1 MKLNNENKIEEILC
15 EMTLEEKVAMCH
27 ANSKFYSNGVERL
40 GIEELAMMDGPHGV
54 RSESERHT
62 WDCLNREE
70 DRCTYLPTETVLA
83 ATFNLELAKCFG
95 ETLGSE
101 ARYRGKDIILGPG
114 VNIIRTPL
122 CGRNF
127 EYMSEDPCLISK
139 MAPELVKGIESQ
151 DVAACVKHYALNNQ
165 ELDRSGT
172 NPIVSKRALHEIYLK
187 GFKSAIIDGG
197 ASSVMGAYNK
207 YEGQHLCHNKYL
219 VNDILKGIWGFK
231 GVYLTDWAG
240 CHNTDEAIFNG
251 LDIEMGT
258 NKPYNEYYLADA
270 FLEKAK
276 RDENARKCLDDKVRR
291 ILRLMFSI
299 NKLDENRNKGEFNTK
314 EHQKTAYDI
323 AAEGIVLLKNNNSV
337 LPIREKKNK
346 KIIVLGPNADKVHA
360 EGGSSSGVRTIYEIT
375 HLKGIK
381 NRLSS
386 DFDIEYIK
394 ENASVK
400 HHKIPT
406 QLLEIIEPRAGVRA
420 VKQVSYKRDEKGE
433 IKVKTD
439 YCNNTDLAVKNAE
452 KYNLNFRVNIP
463 EDGTIG
469 FKVEASIGYTVKING
484 KTYFNEPFSQW
495 SAETGFLWTREFVAD
510 FKKGDI
516 ADIEIHIE
524 SRGYNALFDFN
535 WITKSEAESVGMDE
549 REMLKKAEMA
559 DYVIYCGGLDHSFDT
574 EGMDRQNMN
583 LPLEQNLTISKLA
596 TVNPNTVVV
605 ITAGSPVEMPW
616 INEVNSVLWAW
627 YSGMEGGNALADILT
642 GKIVPSGKMP
652 FTLPYKYEDCP
663 VAQYGEHKAGN
674 CCYKEDIFVGYR
686 GFEYDNIK
694 PMFSFGHG
702 LSYSKFQYSNL
713 KIAPSEN
720 QVQISCIVENIGEFN
735 AKETIQLY
743 IGDLQSSVKQPIK
756 GLVDFKKIDFAIG
769 ETKEVTFFVTK
780 EQLSFYDETNDIWK
794 FESGEFKVFIGSSSS
809 DIRLQ
814 GNFIFEK

>member
-1 MKLNNENKIEEILC
+1 MRLENENRINEILG

-54 RSESERHT
+54 RSEPERHS
-62 WDCLNREE
+62 WACLNREE
-70 DRCTYLPTETVLA
+70 DKCTYLPTETALA
-83 ATFNLELAKCFG
+83 ATFNPDLAKRFG

-114 VNIIRTPL
+114 VNIIRTLL

-207 YEGQHLCHNKYL
+207 HEGQYMCHNKYL
-219 VNDILKGIWGFK
+219 VKDILKGKWGFN

-240 CHNTDEAIFNG
+240 CHDTDEAIFNG

-276 RDENARKCLDDKVRR
+276 QDENVRKCLDDKVRR

-299 NKLDENRNKGEFNTK
+299 NKLGKNRKNGEFNTN

-323 AAEGIVLLKNNNSV
+323 AAEGIVLLKNDDSV
-337 LPIREKKNK
+337 LPIRQTEFK
-346 KIIVLGPNADKVHA
+346 KILVLGPNADKVHS
-360 EGGSSSGVRTIYEIT
+360 EGGSSSGVRTVYEIT
-375 HLKGIK
+375 PLEGIK
-381 NRLSS
+381 NRLSGIY
-386 DFDIEYIK
+386 DIEYVK
-394 ENASVK
+394 ENSSNR

-406 QLLEIIEPRAGVRA
+406 QLLEIIEPKAGVRA
-420 VKQVSYKRDEKGE
+420 VKQVSYKKQENGA
-433 IKVKTD
+433 ISVSTD
-439 YCNNTDLAVKNAE
+439 YCNNTDLAVQNAE
-452 KYNLNFRVNIP
+452 EYDLNFKVTIP

-469 FKVEASIGYTVKING
+469 FKVDASIGYSVKING
-484 KTYFNEPFSQW
+484 KTYLEQPFGKW
-495 SAETGFLWTREFVAD
+495 SAENRFLWEREFSAE
-510 FKKGDI
+510 FKKGEI
-516 ADIEIHIE
+516 ADVEIRIE
-524 SRGYNALFDFN
+524 SRGFDALFDFG
-535 WITKSEAESVGMDE
+535 WVTQSEAMHIGVNENE
-549 REMLKKAEMA
+549 LLEKAKNA

-574 EGMDRQNMN
+574 EGIDRQNMN
-583 LPLEQNLTISKLA
+583 LPLEQNVTISNLA
-596 TVNPNTVVV
+596 SANPNTVVV

-616 INEVNSVLWAW
+616 IDNVNAVLWGW
-627 YSGMEGGNALADILT
+627 YAGMDGGNALADILS

-652 FTLPYKYEDCP
+652 FTLPYKYEDSP
-663 VAQYGEHKAGN
+663 VARYGEHKAGDCKYN
-674 CCYKEDIFVGYR
+674 EDILVGYR
-686 GFEYDNIK
+686 GFEYDGIK
-694 PMFSFGHG
+694 PMFSFAHG
-702 LSYSKFQYSNL
+702 LSYSRFEYFDL
-713 KIAPSEN
+713 KITTTNNGAE
-720 QVQISCIVENIGEFN
+720 ISCMVKNTGEFK
-735 AKETIQLY
+735 ACETVQLY
-743 IGDLQSSVKQPIK
+743 IGDVECSVKRPIK
-756 GLVDFKKIDFAIG
+756 ELMDFEKIELASG
-769 ETKEVTFFVTK
+769 ETKEVKFLVDK
-780 EQLSFYDETNDIWK
+780 EQLSFYDETTNDWK
-794 FESGEFKVFIGSSSS
+794 FEKGEFKADIGSSSS
-809 DIRLQ
+809 DIRLEDS
-814 GNFIFEK
+814 FYL

>member
-1 MKLNNENKIEEILC
+1 MKLDNENKIEEILC
-15 EMTLEEKVAMCH
+15 QMTLEEKVAMCH
-27 ANSKFYSNGVERL
+27 ANSKFYSNGIERL
-40 GIEELAMMDGPHGV
+40 GIEELAMTDGPHGV
-54 RSESERHT
+54 RSETERDS
-62 WDCLNREE
+62 WSCLNREE
-70 DRCTYLPTETVLA
+70 DKCTYLPTEIALA
-83 ATFNLELAKCFG
+83 ATFNLDLAKRFG

-139 MAPELVKGIESQ
+139 MAPELVKGIESE

-219 VNDILKGIWGFK
+219 VNDILKGDWGFK

-240 CHNTDEAIFNG
+240 CHDTDEAIFNG

-258 NKPYNEYYLADA
+258 NKPYDEYFLGDA

-276 RDENARKCLDDKVRR
+276 KDENVKRCLDDKVRR

-299 NKLDENRNKGEFNTK
+299 NKLNGNRKKGEFNTS

-323 AAEGIVLLKNNNSV
+323 AAEGMVLLKNDYAV
-337 LPIREKKNK
+337 LPIRKNK
-346 KIIVLGPNADKVHA
+346 YKKILVLGPNADKVHS
-360 EGGSSSGVRTIYEIT
+360 EGGSSSGVRTVYEVT
-375 HLKGIK
+375 QLEGIK
-381 NRLSS
+381 NRLS
-386 DFDIEYIK
+386 DDYEIEFVK
-394 ENASVK
+394 ENSSVK

-406 QLLEIIEPRAGVRA
+406 QLLEIIEPKAGVRA
-420 VKQVSYKRDEKGE
+420 VKQVSYKKDENGE
-433 IKVKTD
+433 IIVGTD
-439 YCNNTDLAVKNAE
+439 FCNNTDLAVKNAE
-452 KYNLNFRVNIP
+452 TYDLNFKVMIP

-469 FKVEASIGYTVKING
+469 FKVESSIGYNIRING
-484 KTYFNEPFSQW
+484 KTYLEVPFGKW
-495 SAETGFLWTREFVAD
+495 SAENRFLWSREFVAH

-524 SRGYNALFDFN
+524 SNGFDALFDFG
-535 WITKSEAESVGMDE
+535 WITKSEAECVGVDDNE
-549 REMLKKAEMA
+549 ILEKAKLA

-574 EGMDRQNMN
+574 EGVDRQNMN
-583 LPLEQNLTISKLA
+583 LPLEQNVTISKLA
-596 TVNPNTVVV
+596 KVNPKTIVV

-616 INEVNSVLWAW
+616 IDEVNAVLWTW
-627 YSGMEGGNALADILT
+627 YAGMEGGNALADILI
-642 GKIVPSGKMP
+642 GKVVPSGKMP

-663 VAQYGEHKAGN
+663 VARYGEYKAGDCRYN
-674 CCYKEDIFVGYR
+674 EDILIGYR
-686 GFEYDNIK
+686 GYEYDGIK

-702 LSYSKFQYSNL
+702 LSYSEFKYSDL
-713 KIAPSEN
+713 RIKPSEN
-720 QVQISCIVENIGEFN
+720 GIEISCLIKNTGDFKT
-735 AKETIQLY
+735 KETVQLY
-743 IGDLQSSVKQPIK
+743 IGDAECSVKRPLK
-756 GLVDFKKIDFAIG
+756 ELMDFEKAEFSVG
-769 ETKEVTFFVTK
+769 ETKKVSFLVNK
-780 EQLSFYDETNDIWK
+780 EQLSFYDEITDSWK
-794 FESGEFKVFIGSSSS
+794 FESGEFKAYVGSSLS
-809 DIRLQ
+809 DIRLE
-814 GNFIFEK
+814 GSFELFI